1 MGYAYFVPSGFS
13 KFAQRIFRILRSDEI
28 GVILFTPKMDRPI
41 RVNQLIQDYQKEYP
55 LVKVDLAPGHTND
68 LNYILPPIE
77 QAAKKKKNMGICVT
91 NCELMIYERNY
102 QVIEEIAKLQQKQS
116 HHRFLLFF
124 EIDITHPDIARQFS
138 LNEVFNNIVYYPLY
152 EYKDTLNFIDYSL
165 KEWKMEL
172 SKSIKNNIIQECGG
186 QFWLVRRAVRTL
198 RDDPEMTL
206 EQIFETEQIR
216 FRLEQI
222 YLSLLDSEKKVLQKV
237 MKQEEIEDP
246 VEKHSL
252 NYLNRMGYIRD
263 GQITVPLLEQY
274 MHEHL
279 PKISLLQTGE
289 HIVLNNV
296 NIEGNFSKKEVR
308 VLRLLLEQKNRVV
321 SRDLIAKAIWPVNT
335 SDSYTDWALDR
346 FIARIRVKLKSL
358 GVSKNLIK
366 TFRSRGYM
374 LSGSSSS

>member
-1 MGYAYFVPSGFS
+1 MAYKYFIPLGFS
-13 KFAQRIFRILRSDEI
+13 KFVQKVTRILRSDEI

-41 RVNQLIQDYQKEYP
+41 RINQLIQDYQKEYP

-77 QAAKKKKNMGICVT
+77 QAVKKKKSMGICVT

-102 QVIEEIAKLQQKQS
+102 SVIEEIAKLQQKQS

-124 EIDITHPDIARQFS
+124 EVDITHPYIARQFS

-152 EYKDTLNFIDYSL
+152 ESRDTLNFIDYSL
-165 KEWKMEL
+165 EEWKMKL
-172 SKSIKNNIIQECGG
+172 GKSTKEKIIKQCGG
-186 QFWLVRRAVRTL
+186 QFWLVRQAVRAL
-198 RDDPEMTL
+198 RDDPETTL
-206 EQIFETEQIR
+206 EQIFESEQIR

-222 YLSLLDSEKKVLQKV
+222 YLSLLDSEKKVLHKV
-237 MKQEEIEDP
+237 MKNEEIEDP

-252 NYLNRMGYIRD
+252 NYLNRMGYIHD
-263 GQITVPLLEQY
+263 GRITVPLLEQY
-274 MHEHL
+274 IHEHL
-279 PKISLLQTGE
+279 PKISLLQTEE

-296 NIEGNFSKKEVR
+296 NIEGNFSKKEKR
-308 VLRLLLEQKNRVV
+308 VVRLLLDQKNRVV
-321 SRDLIAKAIWPVNT
+321 SRDLIAKAIWPINT

-366 TFRSRGYM
+366 TFRSKGYM
-374 LSGSSSS
+374 LIQ